1 MLAFEVLPNLR
12 KQAKSEG
19 LVRAID
25 EHLEQTK
32 EHAKRLEPVLRA
44 VGAEPSSNHSPPAE
58 KLAEHHD
65 ELAGSIPNDRLADVF
80 HAIAATATEHFEIAC
95 YDALLALADAVALEK
110 DARDGLEQNRKEEE
124 QALKT
129 LRSEL
134 QRLVAELER

>member
-19 LVRAID
+19 LVHAID

-32 EHAKRLEPVLRA
+32 EHAKRLEPVFRA
-44 VGAEPSSNHSPPAE
+44 LGAESSSNHSPPAE

-65 ELAGSIPNDRLADVF
+65 ELAGSIPNDRLADCF
-80 HAIAATATEHFEIAC
+80 HATAAAATEHFEIAC
-95 YDALLALADAVALEK
+95 YDALLALADAVELEK
-110 DARDGLEQNRKEEE
+110 DARKALEQNRAEEE

-129 LRSEL
+129 LESQLE
-134 QRLVAELER
+134 RLVGELPR